1 MEIRI
6 DSLLA
11 GARAARGVVI
21 VIDVFRAFTTAA
33 VAFSRG
39 ATKIIICASP
49 EQALTLRNSG
59 AGDLCM
65 GEVRGIKPKNFDFGN
80 SPHELS
86 RANIEGVTLIQST
99 QAGTVGINAAANGS
113 SDLYL
118 GALINAKATASAIS
132 ETSPDLVTIVA
143 MGAQALVRTDEDEQC
158 ALYLRNLL
166 QGRTSDQQSVR
177 NLVLA
182 GHEAQ
187 KYGDPSQSHFL
198 VQDRKMALDIDSI
211 DFAIRVQRVGD
222 LLVARPLSD

>member
-11 GARAARGVVI
+11 GARAARGVVV
-21 VIDVFRAFTTAA
+21 VIDVFRACTTAA

-49 EQALTLRNSG
+49 EQALALRNSG

-86 RANIEGVTLIQST
+86 RADIKGVTLIQST

-132 ETSPDLVTIVA
+132 KTLPDLVTIVA
-143 MGAQALVRTDEDEQC
+143 MGAQAMVRTDEDEQC

-177 NLVLA
+177 NLVLV

-187 KYGDPSQSHFL
+187 KYDDPSQSQFL
-198 VQDRKMALDIDSI
+198 AQDLEMALDIDSI
-211 DFAIRVQRVGD
+211 DFAIRVHRVGD
-222 LLVARPLSD
+222 LLVARPLSN

>member
-1 MEIRI
+1 
-6 DSLLA
+6 
-11 GARAARGVVI
+11 
-21 VIDVFRAFTTAA
+21 
-33 VAFSRG
+33 
-39 ATKIIICASP
+39 
-49 EQALTLRNSG
+49 
-59 AGDLCM
+59 
-65 GEVRGIKPKNFDFGN
+65 
-80 SPHELS
+80 
-86 RANIEGVTLIQST
+86 
-99 QAGTVGINAAANGS
+99 
-113 SDLYL
+113 
-118 GALINAKATASAIS
+118 
-132 ETSPDLVTIVA
+132 

>member
-6 DSLLA
+6 DSLLT

-132 ETSPDLVTIVA
+132 ETSPDLVTIA
-143 MGAQALVRTDEDEQC
+143 EGDM
-158 ALYLRNLL
+158 
-166 QGRTSDQQSVR
+166 DQPIVTQH
-177 NLVLA
+177 NA
-182 GHEAQ
+182 
-187 KYGDPSQSHFL
+187 
-198 VQDRKMALDIDSI
+198 
-211 DFAIRVQRVGD
+211 
-222 LLVARPLSD
+222 